1 MSTTTPTIYTGPS
14 GGLKKE
20 SQWLASEDIGSRD
33 VTVTIEA
40 VEKYTGAE
48 FEGGRKENVGALKF
62 AGKEKRLI
70 LNSTNR
76 RALVRLYGME
86 TKDWIGKPVTLH
98 VAKLK
103 RTFGEREFGLRIRT
117 EPGRVQRAEDGG
129 QKTVDGGRRT
139 EA

>member
-1 MSTTTPTIYTGPS
+1 MNPPTPIVYTGPS

-20 SQWLASEDIGSRD
+20 SAWLAAEDIGARD

-62 AGKEKRLI
+62 QGKEKRLI
-70 LNSTNR
+70 LNATNR

-86 TKDWIGKPVTLH
+86 TKDWIGRPVTLY
-98 VAKLK
+98 VARLK

-117 EPGRVQRAEDGG
+117 EPAKIQREEQLKA
-129 QKTVDGGRRT
+129 
-139 EA
+139 